1 MLTRVTAVRR
11 TISLPPAV
19 AARLD
24 AEATRLG
31 TSFSAV
37 VTDLVGRTPAA
48 LPYAGLIADDDD
60 LSVNVEE
67 VLSRLHR

>member
-1 MLTRVTAVRR
+1 MAAVRR

-24 AEATRLG
+24 AEAKRRK

-37 VTDLVGRTPAA
+37 VTELVEREPAA

-60 LSVNVEE
+60 LSLKVEE
-67 VLSRLHR
+67 ILARLDR

>member
-1 MLTRVTAVRR
+1 MTAVRR

-19 AARLD
+19 AARLE
-24 AEATRLG
+24 AEAKRRG

-37 VTDLVGRTPAA
+37 VTDLVDRKPAA

-60 LSVNVEE
+60 LSVKVEE